1 MKKLIAISVILF
13 LSISVFSQVETEAE
27 NSDSTTFKMLDSEP
41 QFPGGDEA
49 KLKYISEN
57 ISYPTK
63 AKEEGIQGTV
73 YVTFI
78 VEKDGSITNAKIL
91 RGIGGGCDEEVI
103 RLIEEMPNWIPAKQN
118 DKNVRVQFNMPVK
131 FVLDSD
137 KASDNN
143 EVESNNVEDKSELDE
158 DPIFVF
164 LEDNPEFVG
173 GDKARIKFIQEN
185 IVYPQKAIESGVQ
198 GTVFLTFVVEKDGS
212 LTNVKVLRGIGYGCD
227 EEALRVIK
235 SMPKWKPG
243 KQRGNVVRARF
254 NIPVKFVL

>member
-1 MKKLIAISVILF
+1 MKKLIAISVLLF
-13 LSISVFSQVETEAE
+13 MSFSVFSQVETNESN

-49 KLKYISEN
+49 RLKYISEN

-63 AKEEGIQGTV
+63 AKEGGIQGTV

-103 RLIEEMPNWIPAKQN
+103 RLIKGMPNWIPAKQN

-137 KASDNN
+137 KR
-143 EVESNNVEDKSELDE
+143 EVENNNVEDESESDE
-158 DPIFVF
+158 DQIFVF
-164 LEDNPEFVG
+164 IEDNPEFVG

-185 IVYPQKAIESGVQ
+185 IVYPQKAIESEVQ

-212 LTNVKVLRGIGYGCD
+212 LTNVKVLRGIGGGCD
-227 EEALRVIK
+227 EEAIRVIK

-243 KQRGNVVRARF
+243 KQRGKAVRAQY
-254 NIPVKFVL
+254 NLPIKFHLSN